1 MPATLVS
8 KPAGETSV
16 GLLLGGIAVAFWRR
30 ETRGPPYRRPSPK
43 HGRRLAAALGSVP
56 GNHRLLFVFG
66 ALAVAMAFAAMLAAM
81 YIIATMI
88 LAGAG
93 EVTPGVDARGNVA
106 AGPGWPP

>member
-1 MPATLVS
+1 M
-8 KPAGETSV
+8 
-16 GLLLGGIAVAFWRR
+16 
-30 ETRGPPYRRPSPK
+30 
-43 HGRRLAAALGSVP
+43 
-56 GNHRLLFVFG
+56 FG
-66 ALAVAMAFAAMLAAM
+66 ALALAMAFAVTFTAM